1 MSGISREYIIPIFHY
16 GKLLRLAM
24 RVVKIHLGL
33 HLPRSSPLFSLIV
46 FKVFLD
52 LETE

>member
-1 MSGISREYIIPIFHY
+1 MSAISRGYIIPIFHY
-16 GKLLRLAM
+16 GKLLRLAV
-24 RVVKIHLGL
+24 RVVKIYGFLL
-33 HLPRSSPLFSLIV
+33 TSISPTIFTVIV